1 MYSFDCTGPKNT
13 KYNNY
18 ASFSGPRMCCVVIR
32 RVLGRNW
39 RSAISA
45 IRLKPRPRFHEL
57 GMERPMT
64 GGRWSIK
71 VVWQR
76 SKGMGSGPVLGKT
89 VLHSGLMC
97 RSLHNCVTSDRPP
110 IVADSEN

>member
-1 MYSFDCTGPKNT
+1 
-13 KYNNY
+13 
-18 ASFSGPRMCCVVIR
+18 
-32 RVLGRNW
+32 
-39 RSAISA
+39 
-45 IRLKPRPRFHEL
+45 
-57 GMERPMT
+57 MT